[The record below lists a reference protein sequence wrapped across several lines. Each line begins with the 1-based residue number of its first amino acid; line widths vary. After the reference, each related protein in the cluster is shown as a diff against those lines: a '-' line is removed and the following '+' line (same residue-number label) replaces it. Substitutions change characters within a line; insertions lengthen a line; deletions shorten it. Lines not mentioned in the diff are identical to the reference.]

1 MAKIYFTREIS
12 TELYYLEVLDTKDD
26 LTATLNGTLTKQF
39 IEVEVT
45 TDVFQ
50 TISKMNIIRITD

>member
-12 TELYYLEVLDTKDD
+12 TELDYLEVLDTKDD